1 MKNLNDQHPAS
12 PGGGRVWR
20 RRVLVGIGF
29 CGLVIAAVAG
39 WWFGPFRK
47 ATAAPDEARV
57 AVLNR
62 LRDEIKAR
70 YGFDQNGTPRV
81 NRGPCGRFARAFR
94 EQWNARFSD
103 KATIVCLMLMSADG
117 LFCGHVVVKFPDG
130 SYFDGGYGVMSE
142 QKLRALFPTS
152 RLDEMVE
159 FNLNLLDQRCDKVLN
174 RRCDGLDFVD
184 PDCPDYRDDLTAQ
197 LIKNHLELLPH
208 GVNGN

>member
-1 MKNLNDQHPAS
+1 
-12 PGGGRVWR
+12 
-20 RRVLVGIGF
+20 VGIGL

-94 EQWNARFSD
+94 EQWNVRFSEE
-103 KATIVCLMLMSADG
+103 ATIVCLMLMSADG

-130 SYFDGGYGVMSE
+130 SYFDGGHGVMSE

-197 LIKNHLELLPH
+197 LIKNHLELLPQA
-208 GVNGN
+208 VNGN